1 MDSSDLI
8 NYFKSNNVR
17 FRIEVEGKASD
28 LQWEGIKPNGDNSVK
43 VLPEYSNKWGVEYR
57 LYFNGNVPDKYQYL
71 VIQNSFYNTDMY
83 KNVIN
88 NNLIRDMLSTENC
101 HLSVCIMIYKNK
113 SKLIKHIEK
122 NIKNQKLNKNSE
134 FRIDIGDSEKIQ
146 SSIIDFRF
154 NFYEIIKDIKDLIDN
169 ETKYS
174 PNCNKVIFNNEVYF
188 RNIELKG
195 CADFSGAFFKKEVY
209 FNSMSFNDK
218 IDFSDSIFERDISF
232 YNTYFNKE
240 ANL

>member
-1 MDSSDLI
+1 
-8 NYFKSNNVR
+8 
-17 FRIEVEGKASD
+17 
-28 LQWEGIKPNGDNSVK
+28 
-43 VLPEYSNKWGVEYR
+43 
-57 LYFNGNVPDKYQYL
+57 
-71 VIQNSFYNTDMY
+71 MY

-122 NIKNQKLNKNSE
+122 NIKNQKFNKNSE

-174 PNCNKVIFNNEVYF
+174 LNCNKVIFNNEVYF

-195 CADFSGAFFKKEVY
+195 CADFSGAFFK
-209 FNSMSFNDK
+209 
-218 IDFSDSIFERDISF
+218 
-232 YNTYFNKE
+232 
-240 ANL
+240 

>member
-1 MDSSDLI
+1 
-8 NYFKSNNVR
+8 
-17 FRIEVEGKASD
+17 
-28 LQWEGIKPNGDNSVK
+28 
-43 VLPEYSNKWGVEYR
+43 
-57 LYFNGNVPDKYQYL
+57 
-71 VIQNSFYNTDMY
+71 
-83 KNVIN
+83 
-88 NNLIRDMLSTENC
+88 
-101 HLSVCIMIYKNK
+101 MIYKNK

-122 NIKNQKLNKNSE
+122 SIKNQNLNKNSE
-134 FRIDIGDSEKIQ
+134 FRIDIGYSEKIQ

-154 NFYEIIKDIKDLIDN
+154 NFCQIIKGIKDLIDN
-169 ETKYS
+169 ETKYFL
-174 PNCNKVIFNNEVYF
+174 NCNKVIFNNEVYF

-195 CADFSGAFFKKEVY
+195 YADFSGAFFKKEVY

>member
-1 MDSSDLI
+1 
-8 NYFKSNNVR
+8 
-17 FRIEVEGKASD
+17 
-28 LQWEGIKPNGDNSVK
+28 
-43 VLPEYSNKWGVEYR
+43 
-57 LYFNGNVPDKYQYL
+57 
-71 VIQNSFYNTDMY
+71 MY

-88 NNLIRDMLSTENC
+88 NNLIRDMLSIENC

-154 NFYEIIKDIKDLIDN
+154 NFYEIIKGIKDLIDN

-174 PNCNKVIFNNEVYF
+174 LNCNKVIFNNEVYF

-240 ANL
+240 ANFVSSIINGSLNFENPTFMSNATFAKSKVNKISINNIVKSDKNALFF